1 MSRQE
6 WPDWLPIRDELRDL
20 SPYGAPQLELP
31 IRLNTNEN
39 PYQVGER
46 LQSALQAAIGKTLR
60 HLNRYPD
67 RDALELRA
75 ALARSVS
82 ESTGAALDANW
93 IWAANGSNEII
104 QSIDLAFAGDA
115 LGFEPSY
122 SMHPIIARTVGKK
135 WHAIARTTDFEI
147 DIDVAER
154 AIETTGARL
163 VFLTTPNNPTGNVI
177 PLAKIEALAK
187 FTLERRALLVVDEA
201 YAEFATERSAVNLI
215 RNFPNVIVIRTMSKA
230 FAFAGARLG
239 YLIADPKVVAAMLLV
254 RLPYHLSAL
263 TQAAALAAI
272 ELRAELARDIES
284 IRSARVDLVKELTQ
298 LGLKVYPSEANF
310 LLFTGFAG
318 TAHDLWQK
326 LTTYGVLIRDV
337 GIKDHLRVTVGTRA
351 ENRAFIDA
359 MTELV
364 RG

>member
-1 MSRQE
+1 
-6 WPDWLPIRDELRDL
+6 
-20 SPYGAPQLELP
+20 
-31 IRLNTNEN
+31 
-39 PYQVGER
+39 
-46 LQSALQAAIGKTLR
+46 
-60 HLNRYPD
+60 
-67 RDALELRA
+67 
-75 ALARSVS
+75 
-82 ESTGAALDANW
+82 
-93 IWAANGSNEII
+93 
-104 QSIDLAFAGDA
+104 
-115 LGFEPSY
+115 
-122 SMHPIIARTVGKK
+122 
-135 WHAIARTTDFEI
+135 
-147 DIDVAER
+147 
-154 AIETTGARL
+154 
-163 VFLTTPNNPTGNVI
+163 
-177 PLAKIEALAK
+177 
-187 FTLERRALLVVDEA
+187 
-201 YAEFATERSAVNLI
+201 
-215 RNFPNVIVIRTMSKA
+215 
-230 FAFAGARLG
+230 
-239 YLIADPKVVAAMLLV
+239 MLLV
-254 RLPYHLSAL
+254 RPPYHLSAL

>member
-1 MSRQE
+1 MNKQE
-6 WPDWLPIRDELRDL
+6 WPAWLPIRDELRDL

-39 PYQVGER
+39 PYQVSDR
-46 LQSALQAAIGKTLR
+46 LQSALKSAIGKTLR
-60 HLNRYPD
+60 NLNRYPD
-67 RDALELRA
+67 RDTIELRS
-75 ALARSVS
+75 ALARSVT
-82 ESTGAALDANW
+82 ESTGVAVDANW

-122 SMHPIIARTVGKK
+122 SMHPIIARTTGKN
-135 WHAIARTTDFEI
+135 WHSTPRSANFEI
-147 DIDVAER
+147 DIAAAQR
-154 AIETTGARL
+154 AIDSNGARL
-163 VFLTTPNNPTGNVI
+163 VFLTTPNNPTGNAI
-177 PLAKIEALAK
+177 PISTIEALAR
-187 FTLERRALLVVDEA
+187 FTLERKSLLIVDEA
-201 YAEFATERSAVNLI
+201 YAEFATQPSAINLI
-215 RNFPNVIVIRTMSKA
+215 RTYPNLIVIRTMSKA

-239 YLIADPKVVAAMLLV
+239 YLIADPKVVDAMLLV

-272 ELRAELARDIES
+272 ELRTELARDIES
-284 IRSARVDLVKELTQ
+284 IRSARTDLANELTQ

-310 LLFTGFAG
+310 LLFTGFSG
-318 TAHDLWQK
+318 TAHDLWQQ
-326 LTTYGVLIRDV
+326 LTTRGVLIRDV
-337 GIKDHLRVTVGTRA
+337 GIDGHLRVTIGTRA
-351 ENRAFIDA
+351 ENRAFLDA